1 MSLVE
6 ITTTWKRIIGFGKV
20 THLIIDG
27 KRTACGHGI
36 NGELRE
42 LSMARK
48 CNICIQLEK
57 QWLLYNLR
65 NIEID

>member
-6 ITTTWKRIIGFGKV
+6 ITTSWNKIVGFGKV
-20 THLIIDG
+20 THLIIND
-27 KRTACGHGI
+27 KKTACGHEV

-42 LSMARK
+42 LSMAKK
-48 CNICIQLEK
+48 CHICIHLEK
-57 QWLLYNLR
+57 QFLLYNIR